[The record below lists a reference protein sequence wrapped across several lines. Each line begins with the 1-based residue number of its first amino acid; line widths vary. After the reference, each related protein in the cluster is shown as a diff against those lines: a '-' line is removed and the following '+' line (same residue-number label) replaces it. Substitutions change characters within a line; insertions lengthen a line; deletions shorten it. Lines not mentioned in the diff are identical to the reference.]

1 MLTLVYWRWV
11 PDPLT
16 IIFFWRG
23 LWARDPEPILK
34 NFFLMRRKNR
44 GTIFFG
50 DTTCNMELTATQSV
64 YLWLTPLCVIYTRT
78 LRCNVNTRGRSPFC
92 FLRCK
97 NFLYGAPT
105 PRTSEHVA
113 SLRDTRCNLFPGFA
127 LILILVSLTLVP
139 GRVLPFWQSHLL

>member
-1 MLTLVYWRWV
+1 MSSRPRV
-11 PDPLT
+11 D
-16 IIFFWRG
+16 
-23 LWARDPEPILK
+23 LK
-34 NFFLMRRKNR
+34 KLFLDVTKKS
-44 GTIFFG
+44 GDDFFFG

-113 SLRDTRCNLFPGFA
+113 SLRDTRCSLFPGFA
-127 LILILVSLTLVP
+127 LILILGSLTLVP
-139 GRVLPFWQSHLL
+139 GWVLPF